1 MNVDLIKQ
9 LREQTGISI
18 AECKKAL
25 EQAGNDMAKAL
36 EILRERSKIIVEKK
50 AGAEAKEGIIEAYV
64 HTTAKIGALLELN
77 CQTDFVARNADFK
90 ALAKDLAMQIAAGE
104 AESVDD
110 LLKQPFIKD
119 PSKTIQELINE
130 NIAKLGENIKIS
142 RFAKFSIS

>member
-50 AGAEAKEGIIEAYV
+50 AGAEAKEGIIDAYV

-142 RFAKFSIS
+142 RFAKFSI

>member
-50 AGAEAKEGIIEAYV
+50 AGAEAKEGIIDAYV

-77 CQTDFVARNADFK
+77 CQTDFVARNANFK

-142 RFAKFSIS
+142 RFAKFSI

>member
-77 CQTDFVARNADFK
+77 CQTDFVARNANFK

>member
-142 RFAKFSIS
+142 RFAKFSI

>member
-77 CQTDFVARNADFK
+77 CQTDFVARNANFK

-142 RFAKFSIS
+142 RFAKFSI